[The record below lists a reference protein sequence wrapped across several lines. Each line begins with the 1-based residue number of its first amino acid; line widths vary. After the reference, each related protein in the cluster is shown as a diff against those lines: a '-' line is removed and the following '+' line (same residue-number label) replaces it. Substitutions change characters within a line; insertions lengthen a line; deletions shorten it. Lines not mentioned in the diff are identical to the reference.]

1 MKILR
6 PLRERDFA
14 LLWGGLTVSLIGDGI
29 YLVAVA
35 WQVYDLSN
43 VPSALAIV
51 GLAWSAGMA
60 LFLLTGGVVS
70 DRMERRRVMIGADL
84 VRAGALGVLG
94 VLAITGSLE
103 LWQLIAL
110 VVVYA
115 AGEAFFGPALGALV
129 PDILSG
135 EHLVEANSLELTVRQ
150 ICRLMIGPAI
160 GGILVAS
167 VGAGNAFLADAGT
180 FLVSALMITLIR
192 TRSIGSAGSGTSIRQ
207 EVLAGL
213 RYVRSER
220 FIWVTLLASSLAM
233 LMFFGPL
240 EVLLP
245 YVVRNEV
252 GGGAGGYGIVLAA
265 DGAGAVAAALV
276 MSQRARLPGHYLTV
290 MFLTW
295 AAATLPLA
303 GYAAATAIWQLMVL
317 SVIYGALMTIGLVIW
332 GTLMQTRVPG
342 AMRGRV
348 HSVEWFTSIG
358 LVPLS
363 FALTGPV
370 SSVLGVDTTL
380 IIAGVA
386 PAISTLLLFVVF
398 RMRREERPL
407 SDAGAPLDAVVP
419 VGGAGAVAELEVLPE
434 AARR

>member
-14 LLWGGLTVSLIGDGI
+14 FLWGGLTVSLIGDGI

-35 WQVYDLSN
+35 WQVYELSN

-51 GLAWSAGMA
+51 GLAWSVGMA

-70 DRMERRRVMIGADL
+70 DRFDRRRVMIAADL
-84 VRAGALGVLG
+84 VRAAALAVLG
-94 VLAITGSLE
+94 VLAITGTLE
-103 LWQLIAL
+103 LWQLIVL

-135 EHLVEANSLELTVRQ
+135 ELLVEANSLELTVRQ
-150 ICRLMIGPAI
+150 VCRLMIGPAI
-160 GGILVAS
+160 GGVMVAAA
-167 VGAGNAFLADAGT
+167 GAGDAFLVDAGT
-180 FLVSALMITLIR
+180 FVVSAAMIGLIR
-192 TRSIGSAGSGTSIRQ
+192 TRSIGGAATGTTLRH
-207 EVLAGL
+207 EALAGL

-245 YVVRNEV
+245 YIVKNEV
-252 GGGAGGYGIVLAA
+252 GGGAGGYGLVLAA
-265 DGAGAVAAALV
+265 DGAGAVAAAIV
-276 MSQRARLPGHYLTV
+276 MSQRARLPGRYLTV

-295 AAATLPLA
+295 SAATLPLA
-303 GYAAATAIWQLMVL
+303 GYAIATAVWQLMVL
-317 SVIYGALMTIGLVIW
+317 GVFYGGLMTVGLVIW

-348 HSVEWFTSIG
+348 HSVEWFVSIG

-370 SSVLGVDTTL
+370 SAVLGVDTTL
-380 IIAGVA
+380 ILAGVL
-386 PAISTLLLFVVF
+386 PAISTVLLFVCF
-398 RMRREERPL
+398 RMRREEIP
-407 SDAGAPLDAVVP
+407 
-419 VGGAGAVAELEVLPE
+419 LPE
-434 AARR
+434 ADESPGQPVLFPGGAADELEALPEALRR